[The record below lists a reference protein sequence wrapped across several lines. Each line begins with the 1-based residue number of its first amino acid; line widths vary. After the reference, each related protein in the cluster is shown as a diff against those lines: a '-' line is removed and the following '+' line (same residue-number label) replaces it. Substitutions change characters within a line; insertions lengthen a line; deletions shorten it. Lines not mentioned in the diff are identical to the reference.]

1 MKYSVNFYEKAR
13 NAKMAFNIKLIDSTE
28 YEVERADIV
37 DGHLEIEMK
46 NKTAEEVE
54 TIFENSENVARIVL
68 LQDGEEF
75 GELVNWSKYAGVFK
89 KDGSVIAYMTQPVD
103 VTEQR
108 ITSVESVSAKAAS
121 DATQALSL
129 ANGIADTVNTAKAAA
144 HSAQQ
149 NLTSATEQVSAV
161 SVISSA
167 AFVVARSQAQSL
179 SDQDAIQAKILYDEW
194 ADLCKESYVAQEIG
208 FKFVHKNQL
217 YKTAQAGFRFQS
229 QWEPGSQGTE
239 SIYTLIDEEHAGTQE
254 DPIPYKKNMEL
265 FNGKYYTQN
274 DVSYLCIRDSGIPMQ
289 YDLANLISGGFV
301 QVVES

>member
-144 HSAQQ
+144 QSAQQ

-208 FKFVHKNQL
+208 FKFVHKKQL
-217 YKTAQAGFRFQS
+217 YKTAQASFRFQS

-274 DVSYLCIRDSGIPMQ
+274 DVLYLCIRDSGIPMQ
-289 YDLANLISGGFV
+289 YDLADLISGGYV
-301 QVVES
+301 KIVES

>member
-1 MKYSVNFYEKAR
+1 
-13 NAKMAFNIKLIDSTE
+13 MAFNIKLIDSTE

-144 HSAQQ
+144 QSAQQ

-208 FKFVHKNQL
+208 FKFVHKKQL
-217 YKTAQAGFRFQS
+217 YKTAQASFRFQS

-274 DVSYLCIRDSGIPMQ
+274 DVLYLCIRDSGIPMQ

>member
-89 KDGSVIAYMTQPVD
+89 KAGSVIAYMTQPVD

-108 ITSVESVSAKAAS
+108 ITSVESVSAKASS

-144 HSAQQ
+144 QSAQQ

>member
-1 MKYSVNFYEKAR
+1 
-13 NAKMAFNIKLIDSTE
+13 MAFNIKLIDSTE

-144 HSAQQ
+144 QSAQQ

-208 FKFVHKNQL
+208 FKFVHKKQL
-217 YKTAQAGFRFQS
+217 YKTAQASFRFQS

-274 DVSYLCIRDSGIPMQ
+274 DVLYLCIRDSGIPMQ
-289 YDLANLISGGFV
+289 YDLADLISGGYV
-301 QVVES
+301 KIVES